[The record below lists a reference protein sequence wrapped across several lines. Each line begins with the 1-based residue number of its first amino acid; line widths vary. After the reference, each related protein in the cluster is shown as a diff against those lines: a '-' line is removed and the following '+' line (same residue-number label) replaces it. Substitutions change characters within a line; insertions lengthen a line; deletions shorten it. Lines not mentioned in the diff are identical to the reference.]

1 MRIVPQCFRPRALL
15 RLEIHRHAI
24 DAVAQMGRRRP
35 VLENMAEMAAA
46 TAAMHLGA
54 NHAVARIRRGLH
66 CSGLRIVE
74 GRPTSAALE
83 LGFGD
88 EQLLLAAGA
97 IEGAGAL
104 FVIECAA
111 PRPFGALLA
120 HDVVLLRS
128 EDFAP
133 FRFGMG
139 DRIFLGVQ
147 DGAHEVVLALDTHKR
162 NRCTVMRNPIQTG
175 HSDVEL
181 EAVAGK
187 LGVMFVGAT
196 LPTPLYPLY
205 RETFGFSAVTL
216 TLIYATYVLGNL
228 AALLFFGTLSDQ
240 IGRRATSLPAI
251 AVGIASTV
259 VFAAAQGTPWL
270 FAARG
275 LSGFSTGLASGAA
288 TAWIA
293 ELYATGRSGGAA
305 RIASA
310 ANILGCAPGPLING
324 LFAQFALVPRE
335 TIAAPRPFAEV
346 NLRPRIGVPHGIRLQ
361 FVSPAVTGFATF
373 SLIGFYSAL
382 IPSLLGESLH
392 LHSPLLAGAI
402 VCELFLV
409 AAVVILT
416 SGRFASQTA
425 TLGALLLLPPSVWIL
440 VGAELAHSLT
450 ILVFAAALG
459 GLAGGLGYR
468 GSLEV
473 INRIAP
479 ADRRSEVVSSYM
491 IALFRYR

>member
-1 MRIVPQCFRPRALL
+1 
-15 RLEIHRHAI
+15 
-24 DAVAQMGRRRP
+24 
-35 VLENMAEMAAA
+35 
-46 TAAMHLGA
+46 
-54 NHAVARIRRGLH
+54 
-66 CSGLRIVE
+66 
-74 GRPTSAALE
+74 
-83 LGFGD
+83 
-88 EQLLLAAGA
+88 
-97 IEGAGAL
+97 
-104 FVIECAA
+104 
-111 PRPFGALLA
+111 
-120 HDVVLLRS
+120 
-128 EDFAP
+128 
-133 FRFGMG
+133 
-139 DRIFLGVQ
+139 
-147 DGAHEVVLALDTHKR
+147 
-162 NRCTVMRNPIQTG
+162 MRNPIQTG

-251 AVGIASTV
+251 AVGIASTA

-310 ANILGCAPGPLING
+310 ANILGCAAGPLIGG
-324 LFAQFALVPRE
+324 LFAQFAPAPLRLCYFAYLVLLCGAAGAILVPRE

-491 IALFRYR
+491 IALFAGNSVPVIGVGFLSVAATSLTAHVIFAAVLTVLAAIALWTGLKFAPKDR